1 MLNKFWFALFLACIS
16 SLCLYAA
23 DSDLPKI
30 FVSIQPQKYFVDRIA
45 KGIVQTEVLVKPG
58 HSPASYAPSPRQMG
72 RLSESLFFFSIGV
85 PFEKA
90 LLPKMR
96 AVCPKVKIVDST
108 LSIKRRTMLV
118 EQKCEDGCSHSH
130 GAPDPHVWLDPTNA
144 IIISTNIALTL
155 KEKFPDF
162 KEKIQS
168 RLDKL
173 ITELNE
179 LDVELKNSLKDLSG
193 KTLLV
198 FHPAFGY
205 FADRYGLVQ
214 KAIEV
219 QGKDPSPRQMVQIIR
234 QCKKEKVRVIFVQK
248 EFSTTAAKAIADSI
262 NGRVISTDHLM
273 EDYFKCLRTMANAF
287 KEGLN

>member
-1 MLNKFWFALFLACIS
+1 MISKVRFALFLICICS
-16 SLCLYAA
+16 INLYADTSA
-23 DSDLPKI
+23 VPKV
-30 FVSIQPQKYFVDRIA
+30 FVSIQPQKYFVDRLA
-45 KGIVQTEVLVKPG
+45 EGIVQTEVLVKPG

-72 RLSESLFFFSIGV
+72 RLSESLFLFSIGV
-85 PFEKA
+85 PFEKV
-90 LLPKMR
+90 LLPKMS

-118 EQKCEDGCSHSH
+118 EQKCEDGCNHSH
-130 GAPDPHVWLDPTNA
+130 GAPDPHVWLDPANA
-144 IIISTNIALTL
+144 IIISTNIASTL

-162 KEKIQS
+162 SEKIQS

-173 ITELNE
+173 IVELND
-179 LDVELKNSLKDLSG
+179 LDAELKVSLKGLSG

-248 EFSTTAAKAIADSI
+248 EFSTKAAKTIADSI
-262 NGRVISTDHLM
+262 NGRVQTTDHLM
-273 EDYFKCLRTMANAF
+273 EDYFKCLRTMAEAF
-287 KEGLN
+287 KEGLK